1 MAEKVEAI
9 HGAICAM
16 LAEVAAIAKERKN
29 VQQGFTFRGIDDI
42 YNTVHPVLAKCK
54 VYPRAEIMESDH
66 KERAT
71 KNGGVQFFVRLK
83 IRYHLVSGI
92 DGSSV
97 WTEVIGEA
105 ADTGDKAYNK
115 AMSIAYKYG
124 FCQLL
129 CIPTEAIDP
138 DAFIAE
144 PTKAERPADKPAD
157 KPAKEQPK
165 PAPKAPPKS
174 ADKPAEK
181 PKPEVF
187 PPEMEVLERANKG
200 PIDQL
205 EDVERLSNR
214 MRVAN
219 KIDAGIHLQV
229 LFQSLRRRIPVCTD
243 LALLSQYQTRAK
255 GYLERKWFDQSEVDH
270 LNSDIAKRIPEMTKG
285 VIGAE

>member
-1 MAEKVEAI
+1 MTQEAGKVEAI

-16 LAEVAAIAKERKN
+16 LAEVDAIAKERKN

-54 VYPRAEIMESDH
+54 VYPRAEILESDQQ
-66 KERAT
+66 ERT
-71 KNGGVQFFVRLK
+71 TRSGNVQFFVRLK
-83 IRYHLVSGI
+83 MRYHLVSGV
-92 DGSSV
+92 DGSSI

-115 AMSIAYKYG
+115 AMSIAYKYAL
-124 FCQLL
+124 FQLL

-138 DAFIAE
+138 DATIPE
-144 PTKAERPADKPAD
+144 PTKSEKPAE
-157 KPAKEQPK
+157 KPAKESPK
-165 PAPKAPPKS
+165 PSAKAPAKT

-181 PKPEVF
+181 VKPEVF

-219 KIDAGIHLQV
+219 KIDPGIHLQV

-270 LNSDIAKRIPEMTKG
+270 INADIAKRIPEMTKG
-285 VIGAE
+285 PANAE

>member
-1 MAEKVEAI
+1 
-9 HGAICAM
+9 
-16 LAEVAAIAKERKN
+16 
-29 VQQGFTFRGIDDI
+29 
-42 YNTVHPVLAKCK
+42 
-54 VYPRAEIMESDH
+54 MESDQQ
-66 KERAT
+66 ERT
-71 KNGGVQFFVRLK
+71 TRSGNVQFFVRLRM
-83 IRYHLVSGI
+83 RYHLVSGV
-92 DGSSV
+92 DGSSI

-115 AMSIAYKYG
+115 AMSIAYKYAL
-124 FCQLL
+124 FQLL

-138 DAFIAE
+138 DAMIPE
-144 PTKAERPADKPAD
+144 PTKSEKPVE
-157 KPAKEQPK
+157 KPAKDAPK
-165 PAPKAPPKS
+165 PSAKAPAKT

-181 PKPEVF
+181 AKPEVF

-200 PIDQL
+200 PVDQL

-219 KIDAGIHLQV
+219 KIDPGIHLQV

-270 LNSDIAKRIPEMTKG
+270 INADIAKRIPEMTKG
-285 VIGAE
+285 VIGAD

>member
-1 MAEKVEAI
+1 MTDKVEAI

-16 LAEVAAIAKERKN
+16 LAEVDAIAKDRKN
-29 VQQGFTFRGIDDI
+29 IQQGFTFRGIDDV

-54 VYPRAEIMESDH
+54 VYPRTEIMESDH
-66 KERAT
+66 KERT
-71 KNGGVQFFVRLK
+71 TRNGGVQFFVRLRM
-83 IRYHLVSGI
+83 RYHLVSGV
-92 DGSSV
+92 DGSSI

-115 AMSIAYKYG
+115 AMSIAYKYAL
-124 FCQLL
+124 FQLL
-129 CIPTEAIDP
+129 CIPTEAMDP
-138 DAFIAE
+138 DASIAE
-144 PTKAERPADKPAD
+144 PTQADKPAE
-157 KPAKEQPK
+157 KPAKEQAK
-165 PAPKAPPKS
+165 PTPQTHPKS

-181 PKPEVF
+181 PQPAVF

-200 PIDQL
+200 PVDQL

-219 KIDAGIHLQV
+219 KIDQGIHLQV

-270 LNSDIAKRIPEMTKG
+270 INADIAKRIPEMTKG
-285 VIGAE
+285 PANAE

>member
-16 LAEVAAIAKERKN
+16 LAEVDAIAKDRKN
-29 VQQGFTFRGIDDI
+29 VQQGFTFRGIDDV

-54 VYPRAEIMESDH
+54 VYPRAEIMESDQQ
-66 KERAT
+66 ERT
-71 KNGGVQFFVRLK
+71 TRSGNVQFFVRLRM
-83 IRYHLVSGI
+83 RYAL
-92 DGSSV
+92 
-97 WTEVIGEA
+97 
-105 ADTGDKAYNK
+105 
-115 AMSIAYKYG
+115 
-124 FCQLL
+124 FQLL

-138 DAFIAE
+138 DAMIPE
-144 PTKAERPADKPAD
+144 PTKSEKPVE
-157 KPAKEQPK
+157 KPAKDAPK
-165 PAPKAPPKS
+165 PSAKAPAKT

-181 PKPEVF
+181 AKPEVF

-200 PIDQL
+200 PVDQL

-219 KIDAGIHLQV
+219 KIDPGIHLQV

-285 VIGAE
+285 VIGAD

>member
-16 LAEVAAIAKERKN
+16 LAEVDAIAKDRKN
-29 VQQGFTFRGIDDI
+29 VQQGFTFRGIDDV

-54 VYPRAEIMESDH
+54 VYPRAEIMESDQQ
-66 KERAT
+66 ERT
-71 KNGGVQFFVRLK
+71 TRSGNVQFFVRLRM
-83 IRYHLVSGI
+83 RYHLVSGV
-92 DGSSV
+92 DGSSI

-115 AMSIAYKYG
+115 AMSIAYKYAL
-124 FCQLL
+124 FQLL

-138 DAFIAE
+138 DAMIPE
-144 PTKAERPADKPAD
+144 PTKSEKPVE
-157 KPAKEQPK
+157 KPAKDAPK
-165 PAPKAPPKS
+165 PSAKAPAKT

-181 PKPEVF
+181 AKPEVF

-200 PIDQL
+200 PVDQL

-219 KIDAGIHLQV
+219 KIDPGIHLQV

-270 LNSDIAKRIPEMTKG
+270 INADIAKRIPEMTKG
-285 VIGAE
+285 VIGAD

>member
-1 MAEKVEAI
+1 MTQEAGKVEAI

-16 LAEVAAIAKERKN
+16 LAEVDAIAKDRKN
-29 VQQGFTFRGIDDI
+29 VQQGFTFRGIDDV

-54 VYPRAEIMESDH
+54 VYPRAEILESDQQ
-66 KERAT
+66 ERT
-71 KNGGVQFFVRLK
+71 TRSGNVQFFVRLRM
-83 IRYHLVSGI
+83 RYHLVSGV
-92 DGSSV
+92 DGSSI

-115 AMSIAYKYG
+115 AMSIAYKYAL
-124 FCQLL
+124 FQLL

-138 DAFIAE
+138 DATIPE
-144 PTKAERPADKPAD
+144 PTKSEKPTEQ
-157 KPAKEQPK
+157 PAKE
-165 PAPKAPPKS
+165 APKSSTKAQAKT

-181 PKPEVF
+181 AKPEVF

-200 PIDQL
+200 PVDQL

-255 GYLERKWFDQSEVDH
+255 GYLERQWFDQSEVDH

-285 VIGAE
+285 VIGAD

>member
-16 LAEVAAIAKERKN
+16 LAEVDAIAKDRKN
-29 VQQGFTFRGIDDI
+29 VQQGFTFRGIDDV

-54 VYPRAEIMESDH
+54 VYPRAEIMESAQE
-66 KERAT
+66 ERT
-71 KNGGVQFFVRLK
+71 TRSGNVQFFVRLK
-83 IRYHLVSGI
+83 MRYHLVSGV
-92 DGSSV
+92 DGSSI

-105 ADTGDKAYNK
+105 ADTGDKAHNK
-115 AMSIAYKYG
+115 AMSIAYKYAL
-124 FCQLL
+124 FQLL

-138 DAFIAE
+138 DATIPE
-144 PTKAERPADKPAD
+144 PTKSEKPVE
-157 KPAKEQPK
+157 KPAKDAPK
-165 PAPKAPPKS
+165 PSAKAPAKT

-181 PKPEVF
+181 AKPEVF

-200 PIDQL
+200 PVDQL

-219 KIDAGIHLQV
+219 KIDPGIHLQV

-270 LNSDIAKRIPEMTKG
+270 INADIAKRIPEMTKG
-285 VIGAE
+285 VIGAD

>member
-16 LAEVAAIAKERKN
+16 LAEVDAIAKDRKN
-29 VQQGFTFRGIDDI
+29 VQQGFTFRGIDDV

-54 VYPRAEIMESDH
+54 VYPRAEILESDQQ
-66 KERAT
+66 ERT
-71 KNGGVQFFVRLK
+71 TRSGNVQFFVRLK
-83 IRYHLVSGI
+83 MRYHLVSGV
-92 DGSSV
+92 DGSSI

-115 AMSIAYKYG
+115 AMSIAYKYAL
-124 FCQLL
+124 FQLL

-138 DAFIAE
+138 DASIAE
-144 PTKAERPADKPAD
+144 PTKSEKQAD
-157 KPAKEQPK
+157 KPAKDAPK
-165 PAPKAPPKS
+165 PSAKVPAKT

-181 PKPEVF
+181 VQEKAKPEVF
-187 PPEMEVLERANKG
+187 PPEMEVLERANQG

-219 KIDAGIHLQV
+219 KIDQGIHLQV
-229 LFQSLRRRIPVCTD
+229 LFQALRRRIPVCTD

-270 LNSDIAKRIPEMTKG
+270 LNADIAKRIPEMTKG
-285 VIGAE
+285 VIGAD

>member
-16 LAEVAAIAKERKN
+16 LAEVDAIAKDRKN
-29 VQQGFTFRGIDDI
+29 VQQGFTFRGIDDV

-54 VYPRAEIMESDH
+54 VYPRAEIMESDQQ
-66 KERAT
+66 ERT
-71 KNGGVQFFVRLK
+71 TRSGNVQFFVRLRM
-83 IRYHLVSGI
+83 RYHLVSGV
-92 DGSSV
+92 DGSSI

-115 AMSIAYKYG
+115 AMSIAYKYAL
-124 FCQLL
+124 FQLL
-129 CIPTEAIDP
+129 CNPTEAIDP
-138 DAFIAE
+138 DAMIPE
-144 PTKAERPADKPAD
+144 PTKSEKPVE
-157 KPAKEQPK
+157 KPAKDAPK
-165 PAPKAPPKS
+165 PSAKAPAKT

-181 PKPEVF
+181 AKPEVF

-200 PIDQL
+200 PVDQL

-219 KIDAGIHLQV
+219 KIDPGIHLQV

-243 LALLSQYQTRAK
+243 LALLSQYQTAK

-285 VIGAE
+285 VIGAD